1 MKLIFIFLAI
11 VLYLCMIVSGDFA
24 PHIPFG
30 LVSIHPGSKVH
41 LLPAGISSDGKRVE
55 LGVFTP
61 LIGQFDD
68 NGYVKVNGIL
78 YLTVINDLL
87 ALSTNPPGD
96 VFVDKNGYL
105 DYPKGK
111 GFLART
117 NGTGPLDVL
126 VSHGAD
132 HGNTPIGL
140 RIIWGDF
147 RNPTPGPTAAAKV
160 LMITPLPGDGTA
172 ESAATASDELATTS
186 KITVNLLRT
195 LAQVNGA
202 VETVAGFGAAVAAGA
217 AVLLM

>member
-11 VLYLCMIVSGDFA
+11 
-24 PHIPFG
+24 
-30 LVSIHPGSKVH
+30 
-41 LLPAGISSDGKRVE
+41 
-55 LGVFTP
+55 
-61 LIGQFDD
+61 FDD
-68 NGYVKVNGIL
+68 NGHVKVNGIL

-96 VFVDKNGYL
+96 VFVDKDEYL
-105 DYPKGK
+105 GYPKGK

-202 VETVAGFGAAVAAGA
+202 VETVAGFGAAIAAGA